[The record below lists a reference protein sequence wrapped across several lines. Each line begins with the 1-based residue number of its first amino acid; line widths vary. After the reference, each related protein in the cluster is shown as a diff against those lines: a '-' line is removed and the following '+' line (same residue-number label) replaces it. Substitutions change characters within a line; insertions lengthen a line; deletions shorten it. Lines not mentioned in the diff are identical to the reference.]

1 MKKVLA
7 LTLLSGFLL
16 KEPVYSFENC
26 YSLFENERYLESF
39 KCMQGVPE
47 YFSPYK
53 DYFSLLSADI
63 TDLDIL
69 PLEKKLQKEDNF
81 AISHY
86 AFLYLAKKYLNENL
100 YKSYLYIR
108 KVDPKALKE
117 EDIPFY
123 LHLKSQILKEKGF
136 IDEAEKIEK
145 KLALKYPYDRFY
157 GYKTLLKLLPSLVDE
172 EIFQAIDSLLKKR
185 MPKRASYLLSYIDES
200 PKKDYYRIRIY
211 SKLKKYKTVKKLLAK
226 IDKNHPFYKKL
237 LGYKV
242 SYAYG
247 KKKKVEILNEMKKL
261 GLKEKANKI
270 ARGYM
275 RSAFYKRDNKSFYFY
290 ASLIDNDSK
299 VYSDKAW
306 FTFLNKYRS
315 RDYLGAYLYLS
326 EKQDV
331 FSKKEKNK
339 IYYWLYLTL
348 RHINKSKAFEYL
360 YKASNSDYTDF
371 YKVLAQ
377 EKIKIRKVS
386 FKLYKPWEENVYLDK
401 NFRLIEY
408 LKNSNLYDYAYLEAD
423 YIRKKSKDFD
433 TYLKLSVVFPEKTAW
448 YFSKKHFRAD
458 KAYPKPFA
466 DIEKDNLVY
475 AVMRQESFF
484 NKYALSYS
492 NAVGLMQI
500 MPSTGRW
507 IAKKLGDKDYSPY
520 KLFEHERN
528 IRYGKWFLDYLLK
541 IFKGNKFYAIAA
553 YNGGGVIVR
562 KTIKKNRITD
572 PAEFVEFMPYLQTR
586 NYVKKVYTN
595 YVIYKQLEKEN
606 VYRAYRRSW

>member
-1 MKKVLA
+1 MKKVITIA
-7 LTLLSGFLL
+7 LLSGIFL
-16 KEPVYSFENC
+16 KQPVYSFENC
-26 YSLFENERYLESF
+26 YSLFNNEEYYKSYR
-39 KCMQGVPE
+39 CMQNIPDF
-47 YFSPYK
+47 FSPYK
-53 DYFSLLSADI
+53 EYFSLLSADVI
-63 TDLDIL
+63 GLDTL
-69 PLEKKLQKEDNF
+69 PLESKLQKESNF

-86 AFLYLAKKYLNENL
+86 AYLYLARKYINKNL
-100 YKSYLYIR
+100 YKAYLYIR
-108 KVDPKALKE
+108 KVDPKALKK

-123 LHLKSQILKEKGF
+123 LYLKSQILKKKGL
-136 IDEAEKIEK
+136 IDEAERIEK
-145 KLALKYPYDRFY
+145 ELAIKYPYDRFY
-157 GYKTLLKLLPSLVDE
+157 GYKTLLKLLPTLVDE
-172 EIFQAIDSLLKKR
+172 EIFQAIDNLLKKR
-185 MPKRASYLLSYIDES
+185 MPKRASYLLAYVDNS
-200 PKKDYYRIRIY
+200 PEKDYYTVKIY
-211 SKLKKYKTVKKLLAK
+211 SRLKKYKIVKKILSK
-226 IDKNHPFYKKL
+226 VTKNHPFYKKL

-247 KKKKVEILNEMKKL
+247 RKNKAKLLQEMKKI

-275 RSAFYKRDNKSFYFY
+275 RSAFYRRDKKSFYFY
-290 ASLIDNDSK
+290 ASLIDNDSS
-299 VYSDKAW
+299 VYSDKVW
-306 FTFLNKYRS
+306 FTFLDKYRS

-326 EKQDV
+326 EHQDI
-331 FSKKEKNK
+331 FSKKDKNK

-348 RHINKSKAFEYL
+348 KHIDKSKAYTYL
-360 YKASNSDYTDF
+360 YKASNSNYIDF

-377 EKIKIRKVS
+377 KKIRIEKVS
-386 FKLYKPWEENVYLDK
+386 FKISKPWEENIYLDK
-401 NFRLIEY
+401 NFRLIQY
-408 LKNSNLYDYAYLEAD
+408 LKSSNFYDYAYLEAD
-423 YIRKKSKDFD
+423 YIRKKSKNLD

-458 KAYPKPFA
+458 KAYPKPFK
-466 DIEKDNLVY
+466 DIEEDNLVY

-492 NAVGLMQI
+492 NAIGLMQI

-507 IAKKLGDKDYSPY
+507 IAKKLGDKDFTPY
-520 KLFEHERN
+520 RLFDHERN

-595 YVIYKQLEKEN
+595 YVIYSQLEKEN
-606 VYRAYRRSW
+606 VYRAYRGSW